1 MNLKKNKM
9 KKFILLS
16 LLACSMKVF
25 SQTPQNGYSPY
36 NSYFGSGIYNSDDGF
51 YIKVNA
57 PYSTDIVFL
66 LKNVRN
72 GKTIRNEFIRKN
84 TSFTLTDIPVGTYS
98 FVYFSG
104 NDWSYS
110 KTMKNGLI
118 RGGFTKNL
126 SFSKSDKPSDYF
138 EFKSGYYGGY
148 ELTLT
153 SVIDGNLKTESA
165 DEDDFF

>member
-1 MNLKKNKM
+1 M
-9 KKFILLS
+9 KQFILIM
-16 LLACSMKVF
+16 LLIFSAAVF

-57 PYSTDIVFL
+57 PSGTDIVFL

-84 TSFTLTDIPVGTYS
+84 TSFTLTDIPIGTYS

-118 RGGFTKNL
+118 KGAFTRNI